1 MKEEIT
7 LDFFNALDLRVGVVV
22 EAERIPSS
30 KKLLKL
36 KVDVG
41 NEIREIVAGGAE
53 YYDPSYFLGKRFV
66 VLVNLKP
73 KKIAGVESKG
83 MLLAADVDGKPVW
96 LTVDGDAPPG
106 SRIR

>member
-1 MKEEIT
+1 MDEIT
-7 LDFFNALDLRVGVVV
+7 IDHFNLLDLRVGIVL
-22 EAERIPSS
+22 EAERIPTS

-41 NEIREIVAGGAE
+41 DEVREIVAGGAE
-53 YYDPSYFLGKRFV
+53 YYDPNYFVGKRFV

-83 MLLAADVDGKPVW
+83 MLLAADVNGKPVW

-106 SRIR
+106 SKVR

>member
-1 MKEEIT
+1 MGEVTI
-7 LDFFNALDLRVGVVV
+7 DQFNLLDLRIGVVL
-22 EAERIPSS
+22 EAERISTS

-41 NEIREIVAGGAE
+41 DEVREIVAGGAE
-53 YYDPSYFLGKRFV
+53 YYDPSYFVGKRLV

-73 KKIAGVESKG
+73 KRIAGVESKG
-83 MLLAADVDGKPVW
+83 MLLAADVNGKPIW

-106 SRIR
+106 SKVR